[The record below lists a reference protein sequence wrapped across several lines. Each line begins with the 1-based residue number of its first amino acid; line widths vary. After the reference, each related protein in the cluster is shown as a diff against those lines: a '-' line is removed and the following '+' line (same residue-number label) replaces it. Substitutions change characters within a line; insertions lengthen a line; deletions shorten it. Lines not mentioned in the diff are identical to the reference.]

1 MLPSCAS
8 GRRAELSSHAR
19 PRTRAPRT
27 RAPRTCAPR
36 TPAPRT
42 PAPSARRCC
51 ATSAAPSWSTAAR
64 DVFGQKGYHA
74 ATVDDITRAAG
85 VAKGTFYLYFDE
97 KREVYYELVRSF
109 LQHVKDIGASVARE
123 VHTPAEFFARCE
135 QAARELMRVF
145 LEHHKLAR
153 LTYRESMSLDPEL
166 ERLLRDFY
174 RDLAR
179 VEADNIRVGIEL
191 GIFRTV
197 DPMICAYAHIGM
209 VERVALGAVARADAA
224 RAARRRARAAVDRL
238 RGAAPALMAS
248 RKDKLPAAPST
259 PAQPPAAAS
268 SAAAQSA
275 LLVVQTAL
283 DEERVAHVATRTR
296 LEGEVAALHARIAE
310 LEGDVAQAAARLREL
325 DALLQARAR

>member
-1 MLPSCAS
+1 MPRRTVAAS
-8 GRRAELSSHAR
+8 TRTAAKEVARAKDARAKRSPALRDERRAQLV
-19 PRTRAPRT
+19 
-27 RAPRTCAPR
+27 
-36 TPAPRT
+36 
-42 PAPSARRCC
+42 
-51 ATSAAPSWSTAAR
+51 TAAR

-97 KREVYYELVRSF
+97 KREVYYDLVRSF

-191 GIFRTV
+191 GIFRSV

-209 VERVALGAVARADAA
+209 VERVAL
-224 RAARRRARAAVDRL
+224 
-238 RGAAPALMAS
+238 
-248 RKDKLPAAPST
+248 
-259 PAQPPAAAS
+259 
-268 SAAAQSA
+268 A
-275 LLVVQTAL
+275 LLHEASPPEPRVV
-283 DEERVAHVATRTR
+283 V
-296 LEGEVAALHARIAE
+296 
-310 LEGDVAQAAARLREL
+310 REL
-325 DALLQARAR
+325 LSIAFEGLRKR